1 MKSKVT
7 NAIELVKNSP
17 ASIFTKDDVIRLLQG
32 TSNETIPYST
42 EPNDDDEVEPTITL
56 TKSQFEGLQQTIEDI
71 LDNYQ
76 PNVNA
81 SDITDASFSFDGD
94 RVCIDDITI
103 ELNTYELCSE
113 VLQALEDFRNDM
125 E

>member
-1 MKSKVT
+1 MTSKVT

-17 ASIFTKDDVIRLLQG
+17 ASIFTKDDVIRLL
-32 TSNETIPYST
+32 NETANEST
-42 EPNDDDEVEPTITL
+42 PTATDDDEVEPTITL
-56 TKSQFEGLQQTIEDI
+56 TKSQFENLYETIEDI

-76 PNVNA
+76 PNVNV
-81 SDITDASFSFDGD
+81 SDITDVSFSFDGD

-103 ELNTYELCSE
+103 ELNAYELCSE

>member
-1 MKSKVT
+1 MTSKVT

-17 ASIFTKDDVIRLLQG
+17 ASIFTKDDVIRLL
-32 TSNETIPYST
+32 NETANEST
-42 EPNDDDEVEPTITL
+42 PTATDDDEVEPTITL
-56 TKSQFEGLQQTIEDI
+56 TKSRFENLYETIEDI
-71 LDNYQ
+71 LDGYQ
-76 PNVNA
+76 PNVNV
-81 SDITDASFSFDGD
+81 SDITDVSFSFDGD

-103 ELNTYELCSE
+103 ELNAYELCSD

>member
-1 MKSKVT
+1 MTSKVT

-17 ASIFTKDDVIRLLQG
+17 ASIFTKDDVIRLL
-32 TSNETIPYST
+32 NETANEST
-42 EPNDDDEVEPTITL
+42 PTATDDDEVEPTITL
-56 TKSQFEGLQQTIEDI
+56 TKSQFENLYETIEDI

-76 PNVNA
+76 PNVNV
-81 SDITDASFSFDGD
+81 SDITDVSFSFDGD

-103 ELNTYELCSE
+103 ELNAYELCSD

>member
-1 MKSKVT
+1 MTSKVENT
-7 NAIELVKNSP
+7 IELVKNSP
-17 ASIFTKDDVIRLLQG
+17 ASIFTKEDVIKLL
-32 TSNETIPYST
+32 NETANEST
-42 EPNDDDEVEPTITL
+42 ATDDDEVEPTITL
-56 TKSQFEGLQQTIEDI
+56 TMNQFLKLTARIEDI
-71 LDNYQ
+71 LYNYE
-76 PNVNA
+76 PNINV

-113 VLQALEDFRNDM
+113 VLQALEDFRSDI